1 MLAYVIDRNSSSRL
15 DSRSELLLTFLCRL
29 VFCNI
34 CRCFQRS
41 TYVYRRIRN
50 LCCGDG
56 KIIVFLVTRK
66 HESIK
71 FWLKDIETVL
81 RVACILFEG
90 VILFL
95 E

>member
-1 MLAYVIDRNSSSRL
+1 ML
-15 DSRSELLLTFLCRL
+15 C
-29 VFCNI
+29 
-34 CRCFQRS
+34 
-41 TYVYRRIRN
+41 
-50 LCCGDG
+50 DG
-56 KIIVFLVTRK
+56 KIIVLLVTRK

-81 RVACILFEG
+81 RVACISLEG